1 MSETTG
7 RSRIPPPLPNVL
19 GLILGLICNWL
30 WPWPIARYVYVL
42 PVGVLLVGLA
52 VILSVTMARTFKQH
66 ETSGNPYKETTAIVD
81 TGPFTFSRNPTYI
94 TIQIFHA
101 AVGLLFNTI
110 WILLMIL
117 PALIVVHY
125 VVVLG
130 EEAYLERKFGD
141 AYLDY
146 KSRVRRWI

>member
-1 MSETTG
+1 MSGTTG
-7 RSRIPPPLPNVL
+7 RSRVPPPLPNVL
-19 GLILGLICNWL
+19 GFILGLICNWL

-42 PVGVLLVGLA
+42 PVGVLLVGVA
-52 VILSVTMARTFKQH
+52 VVLSVTMARTFKQH
-66 ETSGNPYKETTAIVD
+66 GTSGNPYKETTAIVN
-81 TGPFTFSRNPTYI
+81 TGPFRVSRNPIYI
-94 TIQIFHA
+94 TIQICHA
-101 AVGLLFNTI
+101 AVGLLFNSI
-110 WILLMIL
+110 WILLMAL

-130 EEAYLERKFGD
+130 EEAYLERKCSD